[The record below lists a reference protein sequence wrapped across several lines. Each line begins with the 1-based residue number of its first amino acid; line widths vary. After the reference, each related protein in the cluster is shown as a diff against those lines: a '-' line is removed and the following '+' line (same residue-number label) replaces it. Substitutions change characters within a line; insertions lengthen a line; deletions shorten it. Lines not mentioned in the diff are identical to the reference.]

1 LGLRLPV
8 PFLRKSNFKKL
19 YTPYFMRDVKLC
31 FSSGT
36 KRNYPGVS
44 KLTYFKTLLLVFNV

>member
-31 FSSGT
+31 FSSGHT
-36 KRNYPGVS
+36 TELNHDYS
-44 KLTYFKTLLLVFNV
+44 